1 MSTEQEQS
9 LDLQAMASAKT
20 HMGEF
25 AMPTVWLG
33 IATALVYTSALV
45 GYVSGTISF
54 LAALLPLSFATYAI
68 YTVMHDALHRSI
80 QGERRHLSW
89 LNEGL
94 GYLSGQV
101 LMIPFTVHRRS
112 HLAHHAHTNEKDDD
126 PDFSY
131 HSIGKS
137 FTHLVYH
144 SARTGVDQYGY
155 YFKHCWSKA
164 SDQEKTKVVL
174 ETLGAL
180 SWRVALVVYGPWV
193 EVLSLLTLSAVLGSM
208 ITIYFFAY
216 LVHRPYE
223 AIGRW
228 VDTGSYVYRK
238 KWGVVVDWLWLFQN
252 YHAIHHLYPRVP
264 FYRYRQLFDEIESV
278 MLAKESPITY
288 HGGAKPGTAA
298 LSPQVLDNNGVC
310 R

>member
-1 MSTEQEQS
+1 MMAEQKQS

-20 HMGEF
+20 YMGEF
-25 AMPTVWLG
+25 AIRTVLLG
-33 IATALVYTSALV
+33 LGTAAVFAAVQVGFVLGALTFV
-45 GYVSGTISF
+45 
-54 LAALLPLSFATYAI
+54 AALIPLSLTTYAI
-68 YTVMHDALHRSI
+68 YTVMHDAVHRSI
-80 QGERRHLSW
+80 QGKHRHLSW

-94 GYLSGQV
+94 GYLAGQV

-112 HLAHHAHTNEKDDD
+112 HLAHHAHTNKEDDD

-131 HSIGKS
+131 QSVGNS
-137 FTHLVYH
+137 LAHLVYH
-144 SARTGVDQYGY
+144 SVRTGVDQYGY
-155 YFKHCWSKA
+155 YFKNCWSKA
-164 SDQEKTKVVL
+164 SNQEKTKVIL
-174 ETLGAL
+174 ETAVAL
-180 SWRVALVVYGPWV
+180 SWRVALVVYGPWA
-193 EVLSLLTLSAVLGSM
+193 EVLSLLALSAVLGSM

-216 LVHRPYE
+216 LVHRPYD

-278 MLAKESPITY
+278 MLAKGSPITY
-288 HGGAKPGTAA
+288 HGAKPGPAA
-298 LSPQVLDNNGVC
+298 LAGE
-310 R
+310 